1 MNTQTL
7 EQMKQL
13 RLHGMLRAFS
23 TSLSSQSINYTN
35 DELISYLM
43 QSEWDDRQN
52 RKIERLTKTARFR
65 YSAVMENIDYGLDR
79 NIDKNRINRFATCD
93 FVKQK
98 ENILITGSTGAGKSY
113 MASAIG
119 HQACSL
125 GYKVM
130 YFNTTKLFTMLKMSK
145 ADGSYVKQINK
156 LEKQDLLILDDFG
169 LKGLDNINRHS
180 FMEIIEDRHGKKSTI
195 IASQLPV
202 EAWHEIIG
210 EQTIAD
216 AILDRLVHT
225 AHRINIKG
233 ESMRKKQKNKQ

>member
-13 RLHGMLRAFS
+13 RFYGMLRAFN
-23 TSLSSQSINYTN
+23 TSLAPNSIGYTN
-35 DELISYLM
+35 DELIAYLM

-52 RKIERLTKTARFR
+52 RKIERLTKAARFR
-65 YSAVMENIDYGLDR
+65 YSAVMENIDYDGTRNLDR
-79 NIDKNRINRFATCD
+79 NQIRRFTTCD
-93 FVKQK
+93 FIKNQ
-98 ENILITGSTGAGKSY
+98 ENILITGSTGSGKSY
-113 MASAIG
+113 IASAIG
-119 HQACSL
+119 HQACSQ
-125 GYKVM
+125 GFKAM
-130 YFNTTKLFTMLKMSK
+130 YFNANKLFTMLKISK
-145 ADGSYVKQINK
+145 ADGSYLKQIDR
-156 LEKQDLLILDDFG
+156 LEKQDLLIIDDFG
-169 LKGLDNINRHS
+169 LKALDNLNRHS
-180 FMEIIEDRHGKKSTI
+180 FMEIIEDRHGKRSTI

-233 ESMRKKQKNKQ
+233 ESMRKKLRNKH

>member
-13 RLHGMLRAFS
+13 RLYGMHRAFD
-23 TSLSSQSINYTN
+23 TSLSPDTISYTN
-35 DELISYLM
+35 DELIAYLM

-52 RKIERLTKTARFR
+52 RKIDRLTKAARFR
-65 YSAVMENIDYGLDR
+65 YIAVMEDIDYHNTR
-79 NIDKNRINRFATCD
+79 NIDKNQVQRFATCD
-93 FVKQK
+93 FINRKD
-98 ENILITGSTGAGKSY
+98 NLLITGSTGVGKSY
-113 MASAIG
+113 IASAIG
-119 HQACSL
+119 HQACSQ

-130 YFNTTKLFTMLKMSK
+130 YFNTNKLFTMLKTSK
-145 ADGSYVKQINK
+145 ADGSYLKQINK

-169 LKGLDNINRHS
+169 LKALDTINRHS
-180 FMEIIEDRHGKKSTI
+180 FMEIIEDRHGKHSTI

-233 ESMRKKQKNKQ
+233 ESMRKKMRNK

>member
-13 RLHGMLRAFS
+13 RLYGMQRAFDS
-23 TSLSSQSINYTN
+23 SLSPHSISYTN
-35 DELISYLM
+35 DELVAYLI

-52 RKIERLTKTARFR
+52 RKIERLTRIARFR
-65 YSAVMENIDYGLDR
+65 YNAVMEAIDFDASRGLD
-79 NIDKNRINRFATCD
+79 KNQIQRLANCD
-93 FVKQK
+93 FIKQK
-98 ENILITGSTGAGKSY
+98 QNILITGSTGVGKSY
-113 MASAIG
+113 IASAIG

-125 GYKVM
+125 GYKVI
-130 YFNTTKLFTMLKMSK
+130 YYNANKLFTILKTSK
-145 ADGSYVKQINK
+145 ADGSYLKQINK

-169 LKGLDNINRHS
+169 LKALDAINRHAL
-180 FMEIIEDRHGKKSTI
+180 MEIIEDRHGEHSII

-216 AILDRLVHT
+216 AILDRLVHN
-225 AHRINIKG
+225 ANRIEIKG
-233 ESMRKKQKNKQ
+233 ESMRKKMKNNH

>member
-1 MNTQTL
+1 MNAQTL

-23 TSLSSQSINYTN
+23 TSLSPQSIEYTN
-35 DELISYLM
+35 DELIAYLM

-52 RKIERLTKTARFR
+52 RKIDRLTKAARFR
-65 YSAVMENIDYGLDR
+65 YSAVMENIDYDPTR
-79 NIDKNRINRFATCD
+79 NLDKNRINRFAGCE
-93 FVKQK
+93 FLMEK

-125 GYKVM
+125 GHKVM
-130 YFNTTKLFTMLKMSK
+130 YFNTTKLFTMLKTSK
-145 ADGSYVKQINK
+145 ADGSYMKQIDK
-156 LEKQDLLILDDFG
+156 LAKQDLLVLDDFG
-169 LKGLDNINRHS
+169 LKGLDNINRDC

-202 EAWHEIIG
+202 EAWHQIIG

-225 AHRINIKG
+225 AHRIDIKG
-233 ESMRKKQKNKQ
+233 ESMRKKLKNK